1 MATIFLPTR
10 PRALPAG
17 AVPVTHQGR
26 PAIRYRRRGG
36 KVVLAFLTENGTKCL
51 VPSETWHARYTD
63 ANGHAV
69 VEPLS
74 ENKTAAQRML
84 GDILKRVAEERAGV
98 RTPQTVAARQPLAD
112 RLAEYRRHLSD
123 AEAVPRHADQ
133 AVRRCQVVFDGCH
146 FFRLADVDAGPVER
160 WLADRRA
167 LPRAGGG
174 FGPQTSNHYVTS
186 LKAFGNWLVATDRV
200 PANPFRRLTKLNVET
215 DTRHIRRPPTDEELT
230 RLIAAAE
237 VGSPYRKMAAADR
250 AQLYFVAVMTGLR
263 AAELDSLTPASFD
276 MTAATPTVTVEA
288 RRSKRKKKDKLPLH
302 PDLARRI
309 APWLAEKGRDAP
321 LWPGKWAKQFT
332 AAAMLKRD
340 LAAARAV
347 WIDEATT
354 GEDRARREA
363 SDFLAYED
371 AGGGKA
377 DFHSLRHR
385 FITSMVKA
393 GVLPKDAMQLARH
406 STITLTMDR
415 YAHVTFDEMALA
427 VARIPALA
435 SSSGVL
441 SGVLPAEERVATDRT
456 GEAVKPQTRTPAE
469 VTASLAF
476 PGIED
481 FRGGS
486 GSGEGGIRSAVCRKS
501 SPCWR

>member
-1 MATIFLPTR
+1 
-10 PRALPAG
+10 
-17 AVPVTHQGR
+17 
-26 PAIRYRRRGG
+26 
-36 KVVLAFLTENGTKCL
+36 VLSVL
-51 VPSETWHARYTD
+51 V
-63 ANGHAV
+63 
-69 VEPLS
+69 
-74 ENKTAAQRML
+74 
-84 GDILKRVAEERAGV
+84 
-98 RTPQTVAARQPLAD
+98 
-112 RLAEYRRHLSD
+112 AEYRTSCGDRGTSH
-123 AEAVPRHADQ
+123 RHADQ
-133 AVRRCQVVFDGCH
+133 AVTRCRSVFTGCG
-146 FFRLADVDAGPVER
+146 FLTLTDLDATAIER
-160 WLADRRA
+160 WLSGRRA
-167 LPRAGGG
+167 IPRAEGG
-174 FGPQTSNHYVTS
+174 FGAQTSNHYVTS
-186 LKAFGNWLVATDRV
+186 LKAFGNWLVRTGREST
-200 PANPFRRLTKLNVET
+200 NPFRHLTKGNV
-215 DTRHIRRPPTDEELT
+215 DVDVRHERRPLTPEEFDRLLT
-230 RLIAAAE
+230 AAAE

-486 GSGEGGIRSAVCRKS
+486 GSGEGGIRTLVTVAGKSVFETDAFNHSAT
-501 SPCWR
+501 SPYAGII